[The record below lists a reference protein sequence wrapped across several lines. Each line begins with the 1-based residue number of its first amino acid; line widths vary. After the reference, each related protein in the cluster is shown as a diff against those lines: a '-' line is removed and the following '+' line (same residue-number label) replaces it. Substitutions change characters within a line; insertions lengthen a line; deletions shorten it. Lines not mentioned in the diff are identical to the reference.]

1 MRRMTAR
8 VALVLVVML
17 ATFAAAHTVLGA
29 RGQPSRS
36 GLAPGTRQSRAPALT
51 GQCKVNK
58 VSYATGEDTGLS
70 TTSLSYVDVP
80 GMSST
85 FTEGGTVTRCVTV
98 QYTAYVFAASG
109 AATLM
114 QVRALLDG
122 VTVASPSETQFDG
135 DSDEDAD
142 GAWARSH
149 AFNFVFPTVAPGS
162 HTIKI
167 QWKSFD
173 GTTIFT
179 HRRTL
184 LVGHA

>member
-29 RGQPSRS
+29 RGQLSRS

-51 GQCKVNK
+51 GQCKVSK
-58 VSYATGEDTGLS
+58 VSYATGEDTGNS
-70 TTSLSYVDVP
+70 TTSTSYVDVP

-98 QYTAYVFAASG
+98 EYTAFVFAAEG
-109 AATLM
+109 DNLM
-114 QVRALLDG
+114 FVRALLDG

-135 DSDEDAD
+135 DSDEDGD
-142 GAWARSH
+142 FQWARSH
-149 AFNFVFPTVAPGS
+149 AFNFVFPSVAPGS

-167 QWKSFD
+167 QWRSLD
-173 GTTIFT
+173 GGTIFT